1 MARKQDGSLKRVVLH
16 KGTVLQ
22 VCFVPSDVKP
32 TLSNYDE
39 STPREMGYGGMFIST
54 GRDGSTLSLEAD
66 YLRNYPESE
75 IPVYNGTKRV
85 GAMKFVPDEE

>member
-1 MARKQDGSLKRVVLH
+1 MAKNADGSLKRVAIH

-22 VCFVPSDVKP
+22 VCFVPSNVAP

-54 GRDGSTLSLEAD
+54 GRDGSTLALEAE
-66 YLRNYPESE
+66 YLRRYPESE